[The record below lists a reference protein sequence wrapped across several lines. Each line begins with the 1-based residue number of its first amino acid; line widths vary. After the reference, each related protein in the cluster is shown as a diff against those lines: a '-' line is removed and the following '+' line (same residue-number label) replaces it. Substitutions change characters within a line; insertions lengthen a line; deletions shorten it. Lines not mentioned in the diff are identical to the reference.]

1 MPNKNGR
8 LRVEKV
14 ALELFAD
21 KGVAS
26 TSTRE
31 IARAAGLAEGTL
43 YRHYATKDD
52 LAVALFLDAAGQLL
66 TCMEAAVA
74 KSPASKTQ
82 VKLLVATFFEFADRN
97 PSAWQYLMHRH
108 PPLRALPQDTRLPSA
123 LVVEVVRRGIEDGAF
138 AVRDPVLG
146 AAFVIGM
153 TIRSVFFLK
162 EGLLKGPARTVS
174 REVAGAALRALEIKN
189 EDREET

>member
-66 TCMEAAVA
+66 TFMEAAVA
-74 KSPASKTQ
+74 KSPAPETQ
-82 VKLLVATFFEFADRN
+82 VRLLVAAFVEFADRN

-108 PPLRALPQDTRLPSA
+108 PPLGALPRDTRLPSD
-123 LVVEVVRRGIEDGAF
+123 LVVDVVRRGIEDGAF

-146 AAFVIGM
+146 AALVIGM

-162 EGLLKGPARTVS
+162 QGLLKLPAKAVS
-174 REVAGAALRALEIKN
+174 REVAGAALRALEIKK